1 MEPELVLEL
10 AWDGS
15 KWSGS
20 NNVRHLIVCH
30 RMNILPSLYGSGSY
44 QNLKTLSPK
53 FKKYRYLKI
62 KIP

>member
-30 RMNILPSLYGSGSY
+30 RMNILTFCLHGSEFF
-44 QNLKTLSPK
+44 QNL
-53 FKKYRYLKI
+53 
-62 KIP
+62 